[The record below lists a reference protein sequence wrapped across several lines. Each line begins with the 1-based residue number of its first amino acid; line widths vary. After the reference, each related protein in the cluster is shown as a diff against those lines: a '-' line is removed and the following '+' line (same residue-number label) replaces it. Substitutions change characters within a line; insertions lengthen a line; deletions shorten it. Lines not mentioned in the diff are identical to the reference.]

1 MEEKKIIAR
10 FFEKQFDKYQSA
22 PEEAMKAITF
32 GESEPAK
39 DLNSSE
45 LAAWSLV
52 ANLILNMEIYK
63 YHCLVKM
70 LFQIFGNVTGS
81 GIEGDMGSFLER
93 CFQCCTLS
101 FDAFFTFR
109 SFQRRLHLFL
119 HLLELRHRSGKSLL

>member
-1 MEEKKIIAR
+1 MNDVQHFEAARGLGERAMKSTSDRGKRIDFIFKSVVSRLPGMEEKKIIAE

-52 ANLILNMEIYK
+52 ANLILNMDEAI
-63 YHCLVKM
+63 VR
-70 LFQIFGNVTGS
+70 N
-81 GIEGDMGSFLER
+81 
-93 CFQCCTLS
+93 
-101 FDAFFTFR
+101 
-109 SFQRRLHLFL
+109 
-119 HLLELRHRSGKSLL
+119 